1 MFSLAM
7 KEELGKSELKEE
19 VKDGYLVVQEKG
31 AGATGT
37 TGSGKKHRKK
47 K

>member
-1 MFSLAM
+1 M

-31 AGATGT
+31 AGASITGT
-37 TGSGKKHRKK
+37 TGSSKKHRKK